1 MHLLSELPYLAILAA
16 TIAGGVIGALWY
28 SNAGFLPAWTR
39 ANGAAPVVDGA
50 SYATMT
56 VVGLVGAFAVAMLLH
71 ISGPSSASGV
81 HEGLHMG
88 LICGLAIAAMSVGM
102 NASFRSGR
110 TTLAL
115 VDGGFHVVR
124 FAVYGL
130 VIGWWPW

>member
-1 MHLLSELPYLAILAA
+1 MHLLSELPYLAIIVA
-16 TIAGGVIGALWY
+16 TIAGGMVGALWY

-50 SYATMT
+50 SYGTMT
-56 VVGLVGAFAVAMLLH
+56 AAGFIGAMATALLLVTSQAEVSIAT
-71 ISGPSSASGV
+71 
-81 HEGLHMG
+81 GLHMG
-88 LICGLAIAAMSVGM
+88 LLCGLAIAALSAGM

-110 TTLAL
+110 MTLAL

-124 FAVYGL
+124 FTVYGL